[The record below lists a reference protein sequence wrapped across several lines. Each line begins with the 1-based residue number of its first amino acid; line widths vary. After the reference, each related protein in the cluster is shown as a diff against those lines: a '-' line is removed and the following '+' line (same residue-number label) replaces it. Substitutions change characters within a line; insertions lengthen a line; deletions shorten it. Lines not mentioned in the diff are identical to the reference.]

1 MYLVFLLYIHGRFLS
16 LSSKYFYIKYS
27 GIKPEFATCLL
38 EYKMAKSLE
47 ESTGYFK
54 TAAFILLVAAV
65 LQAVGFATP
74 NWMVLSFRDI
84 IGSRTGLW
92 QSCAEFLVV
101 ACEETQFQG
110 EGQ

>member
-1 MYLVFLLYIHGRFLS
+1 
-16 LSSKYFYIKYS
+16 
-27 GIKPEFATCLL
+27 
-38 EYKMAKSLE
+38 MAKSLE

-74 NWMVLSFRDI
+74 NWMVLSFGDV
-84 IGSRTGLW
+84 IGTWTGLW
-92 QSCAEFLVV
+92 QSCAELLGFV